1 MPKVSAEYREQ
12 RRREIVDAAVDCFAR
27 KGFHQT
33 SMQDIV
39 AASGLSPGAI
49 YRYFAGKEEIVQA
62 IADERHARE
71 AALLETA
78 LAAGDLRS
86 GLHELTRAYFDWL
99 RDPEE
104 RLRRRLEVQVWA
116 ESLHNERMAATI
128 TRGGADARAAW
139 SRAIADEQRR
149 GNVVAGVEPEAVARL
164 MLAVLQGFI
173 LQQGWEPDA
182 DIDAYVEVVDALVDR
197 FFETP

>member
-1 MPKVSAEYREQ
+1 VPKVSAEYREQ
-12 RRREIVDAAVDCFAR
+12 RRREILDAAVVCFAR
-27 KGFHQT
+27 SGFHQT

-39 AASGLSPGAI
+39 AESGLSPGAI
-49 YRYFAGKEEIVQA
+49 YRYVSGKDEIVQA
-62 IADERHARE
+62 IADERHAHE
-71 AALLETA
+71 AGLLDAALAT
-78 LAAGDLRS
+78 GDLRT
-86 GLHELTRAYFDWL
+86 GLHALTRSYFDWL

-116 ESLHNERMAATI
+116 ESLHDERMAATI

-139 SRAIADEQRR
+139 SRLIADEQRR

-173 LQQGWEPDA
+173 LQQSWEPDA
-182 DIDAYVEVVDALVDR
+182 DIDAYVAVVDALVDR
-197 FFETP
+197 LFVTS

>member
-12 RRREIVDAAVDCFAR
+12 RRREILDAAVECFAT
-27 KGFHQT
+27 KGFHRT

-39 AASGLSPGAI
+39 AASGSSPGAI
-49 YRYFAGKEEIVQA
+49 YRYFSGKDEIVQA
-62 IADERHARE
+62 IADERHAHE
-71 AALLETA
+71 AALLEAA
-78 LAAGDLRS
+78 LATDDLRT

-116 ESLHNERMAATI
+116 ESLHDERMAATI
-128 TRGGADARAAW
+128 TGGGADARAAW
-139 SRAIADEQRR
+139 SRLIADEQRR
-149 GNVVAGVEPEAVARL
+149 GTVAAGLEPEAVARL

-182 DIDAYVEVVDALVDR
+182 DIDAYVAVVDALVDR